1 MLRPPPTP
9 TLLPYTT
16 LFRSCRDDRHPCA
29 DAPGGSSYR
38 QAVRQEEPVLVDDV
52 DDMRLAVHL
61 VHEPLPLQLGKAG
74 LDAVD
79 RALALRPRHELV
91 QARSEAG
98 RCLEAQPR
106 ARTRGIS
113 DAVTDVSG
121 PISAHKA

>member
-61 VHEPLPLQLGKAG
+61 VHEPLPLQLGKA
-74 LDAVD
+74 
-79 RALALRPRHELV
+79 
-91 QARSEAG
+91 RSEEHTSELQSL
-98 RCLEAQPR
+98 RHLVCRLLLEKKNSHD
-106 ARTRGIS
+106 RT
-113 DAVTDVSG
+113 
-121 PISAHKA
+121 